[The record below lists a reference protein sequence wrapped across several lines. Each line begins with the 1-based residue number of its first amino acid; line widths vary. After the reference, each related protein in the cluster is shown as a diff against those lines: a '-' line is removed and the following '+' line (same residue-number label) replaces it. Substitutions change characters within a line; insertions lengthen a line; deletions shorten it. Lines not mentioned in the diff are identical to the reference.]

1 VVALGEQGARI
12 AGALLLLLIAATVLL
27 DVYLRVFPWYA
38 IIATLTIIPVE
49 LALREATG
57 DLKHYFKLMAS
68 NLNSNLLA
76 ALFILAALLLRGF
89 THI

>member
-1 VVALGEQGARI
+1 
-12 AGALLLLLIAATVLL
+12 VLL

-38 IIATLTIIPVE
+38 IIAALTIIPVE
-49 LALREATG
+49 FALREATG

-68 NLNSNLLA
+68 NLNGNLLA